1 MLYLSKFILWLST
14 PGIEIDAIL
23 EAKMIEKQTHKT
35 KRYCVTQLLTATL
48 HVYDIEGIKYLGV
61 MKQMQAL
68 VLHNSTVKGGFFP
81 PKMVLSMIFLKIIF

>member
-1 MLYLSKFILWLST
+1 MPYLSKFILWIST
-14 PGIEIDAIL
+14 PGIEIDALL
-23 EAKMIEKQTHKT
+23 EAKTIEKPTHKT
-35 KRYCVTQLLTATL
+35 KRYCVTQILTATL

-68 VLHNSTVKGGFFP
+68 VLHNSTVKGGLFP